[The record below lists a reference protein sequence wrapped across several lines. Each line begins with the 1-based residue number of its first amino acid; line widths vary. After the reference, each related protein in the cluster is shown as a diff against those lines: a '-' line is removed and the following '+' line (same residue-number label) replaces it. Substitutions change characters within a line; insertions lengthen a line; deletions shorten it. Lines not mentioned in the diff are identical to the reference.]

1 MLRQCHVIKV
11 DPLSTSEEFM
21 VIYFVVA
28 YCNFYGKNGA
38 TSWCHAHGDVMSPIN
53 INKYKMV
60 EQ

>member
-1 MLRQCHVIKV
+1 
-11 DPLSTSEEFM
+11 M

-28 YCNFYGKNGA
+28 YCNFYGKYGA